1 MITLTEYSKTS
12 ARHLMLLLTK
22 FCSQNLNTLLS
33 EVKLKTGLAHIW
45 ATELKRY
52 HLVRSFLKCKQYFVG
67 CLKDQ
72 YWGHSLTFHNYSK
85 LLDFHLFADDANL
98 FFMYKDLKILE
109 SEINS
114 GLGKVHIWLFANKL
128 NQILLFFIQY
138 ENKFVNDQSLTEETS
153 ITNLVVYID
162 SNISWKS
169 YFINIA
175 R

>member
-1 MITLTEYSKTS
+1 
-12 ARHLMLLLTK
+12 
-22 FCSQNLNTLLS
+22 
-33 EVKLKTGLAHIW
+33 
-45 ATELKRY
+45 
-52 HLVRSFLKCKQYFVG
+52 
-67 CLKDQ
+67 
-72 YWGHSLTFHNYSK
+72 
-85 LLDFHLFADDANL
+85 
-98 FFMYKDLKILE
+98 MYKDLKILE

-114 GLGKVHIWLFANKL
+114 GLEKVHIWLFANKL

-162 SNISWKS
+162 SNFSWKS